1 MKFLKGESVCANRI
15 RDANMKNHWMK
26 VLALMLS
33 LMMLFSVVACAS
45 TGDGE
50 DTTAVAETTEADN
63 GENTEAGDQTTA
75 EGNVTE
81 EDTAMHDVP
90 SDLKLNKEIS
100 ILRWSDVEMAE
111 FDVEDITGDTVGD
124 EIYWRNKYTEDT
136 LGITLKWYSSPGNWE
151 NRNNF
156 SNFVQA
162 SYEASDRIYDII
174 ASYSCTMGIMST
186 KGYLADLNSING
198 SYINYD
204 EPWWPAGLVETAT
217 IDDSVYFISGDI
229 STNTLY
235 FMYGVFCNVN
245 MINNLNLEDPMVLVQ
260 NMEWTLGKF
269 IEMAS
274 GVYADTDADG
284 KASTGDTYGFT
295 THKLHIDQF
304 YVGSDL
310 SLLEKDEEDILVLSP
325 DFYSERVY
333 NVIDLLT
340 PFVNGP
346 DTCKSDN
353 ETIFVEERALFA
365 NNRLYFADR
374 KLKDVS
380 FVYTILPTPMYDVE
394 QNAYYT
400 CVGNPMTLWGIMSDA
415 KEEEKTEFSA
425 VMEVMAYYAYKHTS
439 PAIFEVNY
447 KSKYSET
454 DEASKMFDVIRAG
467 VRHDLGRILN
477 TDLVGCTMT
486 QEFAGAIWNQESWA
500 SIIGTWKRTITKKLE
515 KVVDSYLELKS

>member
-1 MKFLKGESVCANRI
+1 
-15 RDANMKNHWMK
+15 MKNQWTK
-26 VLALMLS
+26 ILALVLS
-33 LMMLFSVVACAS
+33 LMMLVSVVACAS
-45 TGDGE
+45 TGDDT
-50 DTTAVAETTEADN
+50 DTTAPSDETTA
-63 GENTEAGDQTTA
+63 AGNDETTA
-75 EGNVTE
+75 GGNASGTETE
-81 EDTAMHDVP
+81 EDTVMHDVP
-90 SDLKLNKEIS
+90 ADFKINEEVA
-100 ILRWSDVEMAE
+100 ILTWSDVEMAE
-111 FDVEDITGDTVGD
+111 FEVEDITGDTVGD
-124 EIYWRNKYTEDT
+124 EIYWRNKYTEDA
-136 LGITLKWYSSPGNWE
+136 LAITIKWYSTPGNWD
-151 NRNNF
+151 NRNKF

-162 SYEASDRIYDII
+162 SYEANDRTYDII

-186 KGYLADLNSING
+186 KGYLTDLNTVND
-198 SYINYD
+198 SYINTD
-204 EPWWPAGLVETAT
+204 KPWWPEGLVETAT
-217 IDDSVYFISGDI
+217 IDDAMYFISGDI

-245 MINNLNLEDPMVLVQ
+245 MLNNLNLEDPMTLVQ

-269 IEMAS
+269 IEMATD
-274 GVYADTDADG
+274 VYADTDADG
-284 KASTGDTYGFT
+284 KASAGDTFGFT
-295 THKLHIDQF
+295 SHKLHVDQF

-310 SLLEKDEEDILVLSP
+310 SLIEKDEEEILVLSP
-325 DFYSERVY
+325 DFYGEKVY

-340 PFVNGP
+340 PFINGP
-346 DTCKSDN
+346 DTCKNDLAHYEN
-353 ETIFVEERALFA
+353 VFVEERALFSH
-365 NNRLYFADR
+365 NRMYFADR

-380 FVYTILPTPMYDVE
+380 FVYTILPTPMYDTE

-400 CVGNPMTLWGIMSDA
+400 CVGNPMTLWGLMSDA
-415 KEEEKTEFSA
+415 KEEEKTAYSA

-454 DEASKMFDVIRAG
+454 DEASKMFDIIRSS

-515 KVVDSYLELKS
+515 KVVDSYMDLKD